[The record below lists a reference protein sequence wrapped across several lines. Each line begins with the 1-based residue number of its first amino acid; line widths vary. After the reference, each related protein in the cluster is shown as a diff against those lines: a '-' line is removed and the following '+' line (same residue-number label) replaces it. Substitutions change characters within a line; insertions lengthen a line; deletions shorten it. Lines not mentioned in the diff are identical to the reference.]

1 LTSNTNYHIPVLST
15 EVLDALNIN
24 PEGIYVDCTLGGGGH
39 SSQIVQKLTTGKL
52 ICIDQDKDAI
62 NFAKERLKEFH
73 DKIIFANDNF
83 AHLEKI
89 LYLNGISKVNGILID
104 LGVSSYQLDTQERGF
119 SYRMDA
125 ELDMR
130 MNQSEG
136 KTAKWY
142 VNTLSKEELSKIF
155 YEYGEELKAN
165 RIASFI
171 VEARKVKEIAT
182 THDLVEVIK
191 KAVPYHQNKHP
202 AKRVFQAL
210 RIHVND
216 ELGVIKTVIGKS
228 IEYLAPQGRLAIITF
243 HSLEDRLV
251 KNELKYYNMECI
263 CPPTLPICM
272 CDKKSLIDIIT
283 KKPIIPSDSEI
294 DENFRAH
301 SSKLRVAE
309 RK

>member
-1 LTSNTNYHIPVLST
+1 MTSNTNYHIPVLTT
-15 EVLDALNIN
+15 EVLEALNIN

-62 NFAKERLKEFH
+62 KFAKERLKEYH
-73 DKIIFANDNF
+73 DKIIFTNDNF

-89 LYLNGISKVNGILID
+89 LYLNGFSKVDGILID
-104 LGVSSYQLDTQERGF
+104 LGVSSYQLDTLERGF

-130 MNQSEG
+130 MNQSSG
-136 KTAKWY
+136 VGARWY
-142 VNTLSKEELSKIF
+142 VNNLTKEELAKIF
-155 YEYGEELKAN
+155 FAYGEEKKSN

-171 VEARKVKEIAT
+171 VAARQEKEIVT
-182 THDLVEVIK
+182 TFDLVEVIK
-191 KAVPYHQNKHP
+191 RAVPYHQNKHP

-210 RIHVND
+210 RMHVND
-216 ELGVIKTVIGKS
+216 ELGVIKTVIEKS
-228 IEYLAPQGRLAIITF
+228 IQYLAPKGRLAIITF

-251 KNELKYYNMECI
+251 KTEFKYYNMECV
-263 CPPTLPICM
+263 CPPALPVCM
-272 CDKKSLIDIIT
+272 CDKESLIHLIT
-283 KKPIIPSDSEI
+283 KKPIIPADHEV